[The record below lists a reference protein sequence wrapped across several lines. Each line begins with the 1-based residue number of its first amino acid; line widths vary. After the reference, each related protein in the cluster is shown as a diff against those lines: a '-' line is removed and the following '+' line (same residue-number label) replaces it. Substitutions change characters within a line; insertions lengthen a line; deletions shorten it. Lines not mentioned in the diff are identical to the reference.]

1 MIDIQQYFNNMY
13 RGSKNQTLKT
23 IEYLFNK
30 YDNFQNNMKF
40 IHVAGTNGKGSCV
53 EIINNILLKQGYK
66 VGKFISPHLIRYNER
81 IVVDNKEITDE
92 EMSDLIQEIEPIMNE
107 YNENNDSKVSYFE
120 LLLLIALLYFYRKK
134 VDFVILE
141 TGLGGL
147 YDATNIIE
155 KPLVSIITSIG
166 HDHIAL
172 LGNTLEEITKQK
184 SGIIKE
190 NSNTVF
196 FKQTEEINKI
206 IKNKCIEKNNNL
218 HLIENEKIQNY
229 RYDSKYQYFEYK
241 EYENLELILKGEKQI
256 QNATICIECMKIL
269 NELGFNISEKSVREG
284 LKTVIHKAR
293 METLNKNPLIIFDG
307 AHNAVAIENL
317 QSNIN
322 KYYRDYNR
330 IYIVSILERKDYK
343 KILELLLKDKEA
355 KFIFTSGINSKKYA
369 RKEELYNEA
378 IKHTNNTNLYMKDLN
393 KAIEDLFKEKDKK
406 TVNFVVGSLY
416 TYENVAKIIEKHK

>member
-1 MIDIQQYFNNMY
+1 MIDIQQYFDNMY
-13 RGSKNQTLKT
+13 RGSKNQSLQT
-23 IEYLFNK
+23 IKCLFNK
-30 YDNFQNNMKF
+30 YDNFHNNMKF

-81 IVVDNKEITDE
+81 IVVNNKEITDK
-92 EMSDLIQEIEPIMNE
+92 EMSDLIQEIEPVIEE
-107 YNENNDSKVSYFE
+107 YNKKNDLKVSYFE

-166 HDHIAL
+166 YDHISL
-172 LGNTLEEITKQK
+172 LGNTLEEITNQK
-184 SGIIKE
+184 AGIIKE

-196 FKQTEEINKI
+196 FEQTEAINKI
-206 IKNKCIEKNNNL
+206 IKNKCIEKTNKL
-218 HLIENEKIQNY
+218 HLIKREKIQNY
-229 RYDSKYQYFEYK
+229 RYNSKYQYFDYK

-256 QNATICIECMKIL
+256 QNAVVCIECIKIL
-269 NELGFNISEKSVREG
+269 NKLGFNISEKSVREG

-293 METLNKNPLIIFDG
+293 LETLNENPLIIFDG

-322 KYYRDYNR
+322 KYYRDYNL

-343 KILELLLKDKEA
+343 KILELLLKDKDA
-355 KFIFTSGINSKKYA
+355 KFVFTSGINSKKYA
-369 RKEELYNEA
+369 TKEEMFNEA
-378 IKHTNNTNLYMKDLN
+378 VKHTNNTNLYMKNLN
-393 KAIEDLFKEKDKK
+393 EAIEDLFKEKDKK

-416 TYENVAKIIEKHK
+416 TYEYVTEIIEKQK

>member
-1 MIDIQQYFNNMY
+1 MIDIQQYFDNMY
-13 RGSKNQTLKT
+13 RGSKNQSLQT
-23 IEYLFNK
+23 IKCLFNK
-30 YDNFQNNMKF
+30 YDNFHNNMKF

-81 IVVDNKEITDE
+81 IVVNNKEITDK
-92 EMSDLIQEIEPIMNE
+92 EMSDLIQEIEPVMEE
-107 YNENNDSKVSYFE
+107 YNKKNDLKVSYFE

-166 HDHIAL
+166 YDHISL
-172 LGNTLEEITKQK
+172 LGNTLEEITNQK
-184 SGIIKE
+184 AGIIKE

-196 FKQTEEINKI
+196 FEQTEAINKI
-206 IKNKCIEKNNNL
+206 IKNKCIEKTNKL
-218 HLIENEKIQNY
+218 HLIKREKIQNY
-229 RYDSKYQYFEYK
+229 RYNSKYQYFDYK

-256 QNATICIECMKIL
+256 QNASACVECMKIL
-269 NELGFNISEKSVREG
+269 NELGFDICEDSIREG

-293 METLNKNPLIIFDG
+293 METLNQNPLIIFDG

-322 KYYRDYNR
+322 KYYKDYNR

-343 KILELLLKDKEA
+343 KILELLLKDKDA
-355 KFIFTSGINSKKYA
+355 KFVFTSGINSKKYA
-369 RKEELYNEA
+369 TKEEMFNEA
-378 IKHTNNTNLYMKDLN
+378 VKHTNNTNLYMKNLN
-393 KAIEDLFKEKDKK
+393 EAIEDLFKEKDKK

-416 TYENVAKIIEKHK
+416 TYEYVTEIIEKQK